1 VLPES
6 LIDRRFA
13 AIRPRSE
20 IRFFVRSSIRFSRC
34 SPYLFYQVGSLFQN
48 FQASASARSGN

>member
-34 SPYLFYQVGSLFQN
+34 
-48 FQASASARSGN
+48 